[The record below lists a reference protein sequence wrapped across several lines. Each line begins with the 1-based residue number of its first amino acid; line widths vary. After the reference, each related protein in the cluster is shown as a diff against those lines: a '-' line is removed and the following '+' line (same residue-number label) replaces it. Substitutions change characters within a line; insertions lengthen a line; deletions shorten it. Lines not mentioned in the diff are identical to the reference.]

1 MSDYQSVGI
10 IGAGAWGTALAIA
23 AHRAGRDVTLWAY
36 ERETVEEINHGHSN
50 HIYLPGVTLDRK
62 IRATAKVAEVGAAD
76 MILMVVPSQFFRGVA
91 AEFASHVGGKP
102 VIICTKG
109 FEEDTGKT
117 MADILAEALPDALP
131 GVLAGPSF
139 ASEIARGLPAALTLA
154 APEEVV
160 GLRVANALGSRSLR
174 LYWSDDMMGAQIG
187 GAVKNVLA
195 IAAGIVAGRRLGD
208 NARAGIMTR
217 GFAELMRF
225 GVAMG
230 AKPETLMGLSGLGDL
245 ILTCSSEQSRN
256 MSLGKALGEGKSLA
270 EILGSRRSVSEG
282 AHSAAAAVAR
292 AGELGVELPICNAV
306 RAILADEMGVDDA
319 IEAVL
324 SRPFKSEA
332 EPFTARMVSAAAE
345 ASAPSRKQP
354 RKSA

>member
-1 MSDYQSVGI
+1 MTDYQSVGI
-10 IGAGAWGTALAIA
+10 IGAGAWGTALAVA

-36 ERETVEEINHGHSN
+36 ERETVDEINQQHTN

-62 IRATAKVAEVGAAD
+62 IRATAKVAEVGGAD
-76 MILMVVPSQFFRGVA
+76 LVLMVVPSQFFRSVA
-91 AEFASHVGGKP
+91 SEFAPHLGGKP

-109 FEEDTGKT
+109 FEEETG
-117 MADILAEALPDALP
+117 MMMSDIVAEALPDAQP

-154 APEEVV
+154 SPEEVV

-174 LYWSDDMMGAQIG
+174 LYWSDDLLGAQIG
-187 GAVKNVLA
+187 GAIKNVLA
-195 IAAGIVAGRRLGD
+195 IAAGIVEGRRLGD

-225 GVAMG
+225 GIAMG
-230 AKPETLMGLSGLGDL
+230 AKPETLMGLTGLGDL

-256 MSLGKALGEGKSLA
+256 MSLGKALGEGQSLA

-282 AHSAAAAVAR
+282 TYSAAAAVAR
-292 AGELGVELPICNAV
+292 ATEIGVELPICNAV
-306 RAILADEMGVDDA
+306 RGILAGELDVDDA
-319 IEAVL
+319 IDSIL

-332 EPFTARMVSAAAE
+332 EPLSAHK
-345 ASAPSRKQP
+345 PSRT
-354 RKSA
+354 SV

>member
-1 MSDYQSVGI
+1 MSDYQSVGVV
-10 IGAGAWGTALAIA
+10 GAGAWGTALAVSA
-23 AHRAGRDVTLWAY
+23 CRAGRDVAIWAY
-36 ERETVEEINHGHSN
+36 EPETVSEINREHTN
-50 HIYLPGVTLDRK
+50 HIYLPGIALERK
-62 IRATAKVAEVGAAD
+62 IRATAKAAEIGEAD
-76 MILMVVPSQFFRGVA
+76 LILMVVPSQFFRGVA
-91 AEFASHVGGKP
+91 AEFAPHIEGKP

-109 FEEDTGKT
+109 FEEETGKT
-117 MADILAEALPDALP
+117 MSDVVVEALPDVNP

-139 ASEIARGLPAALTLA
+139 AGEIARGLPAALMIA
-154 APEEVV
+154 APEEIT

-174 LYWSDDMMGAQIG
+174 LYWSDDVIGAQIG

-195 IAAGIVAGRRLGD
+195 IAAGIVAGRNLGD

-256 MSLGKALGEGKSLA
+256 MSLGKALGEGKALA
-270 EILGSRRSVSEG
+270 DILGSRRSVSEG
-282 AHSAAAAVAR
+282 AYSAAAAVAR
-292 AGELGVELPICNAV
+292 ARELGVELPICDAV
-306 RAILADEMGVDDA
+306 RGILANEMNVDDA

-332 EPFTARMVSAAAE
+332 EPLEVRGATLAAPRK
-345 ASAPSRKQP
+345 PSRK
-354 RKSA
+354 SA